1 VRVPSVLLLLCLALL
16 PCHLR
21 AQQSSIPTPAQ
32 AATLQP
38 GTLLVKVVAS
48 AAPEQSYALY
58 LPANYSATK
67 RWPIVYVFD
76 PGAHGEIPAALIE
89 PAAEQF
95 GYIIAASNNSKNGPW
110 KPDAVAAQA
119 MWQDTHDRLAIDDQ
133 RVYFAGFSGGARVAA
148 HLAQSCN
155 CTQAVFLN
163 GASFSNDSPPS
174 NRDTFAVF
182 ITAGILDFNYS
193 ELLGLDAQLESLG
206 TPHFLRRFSGS
217 HQWAP
222 AEIWPEAL
230 AWADLL
236 AMKTKRRERDD
247 SFIGAQL
254 ANFTAVAEKF
264 AQDGDLYFS
273 WQFLRATSAAFAG
286 LADLSSLQTHIA
298 SLENNPAI
306 RASQKREKEDRTQ
319 QKALED
325 AVYNVFGP
333 ISSPD
338 ADRNTVV
345 AQTTQELVL
354 LRDRASHEKNPD
366 ERRVLE
372 RARRA
377 VFTYFLETGE
387 PLLDSSD
394 PRLARIYIAM
404 AAEARPE
411 SAWPQVSLARCDLK
425 MGHKKDALHDL
436 QKAIASG
443 LTAADLAQLPT
454 ESPEFSIIAT
464 DPEFQKLASTAK

>member
-1 VRVPSVLLLLCLALL
+1 VLSVLLLLWLTLL
-16 PCHLR
+16 PSRLT
-21 AQQSSIPTPAQ
+21 AQQSSIPASVPA
-32 AATLQP
+32 AALQP
-38 GTLLVKVVAS
+38 GTLLAKVVTT

-58 LPANYSATK
+58 LPSSYSAAK

-76 PGAHGEIPAALIE
+76 PSAHGEIPAALIK

-95 GYIIAASNNSKNGPW
+95 GYIIAASNKSKNGPW
-110 KPDAVAAQA
+110 KPAAIAAQA
-119 MWQDTHDRLAIDDQ
+119 MWNDTHDRLVIDDQ

-163 GASFSNDSPPS
+163 GAGFANDSPPS
-174 NRDTFAVF
+174 NRDSFAVF
-182 ITAGILDFNYS
+182 ITAGLLDFNYS
-193 ELLGLDAQLESLG
+193 ELLGLDTQLDTLG
-206 TPHFLRRFSGS
+206 TPHFLRRFSGT

-222 AEIWPEAL
+222 PEIWPEAL

-247 SFIGAQL
+247 AFISAQL
-254 ANFTAVAEKF
+254 ANFTAAAQKF
-264 AQDGDLYFS
+264 EQDGDLYFS
-273 WQFLRATSAAFAG
+273 WQFLRATAATFAG
-286 LADLSSLQTHIA
+286 LADLAALQTHIA
-298 SLENNPAI
+298 SLESNPAI
-306 RASQKREKEDRTQ
+306 RVGQKRERDDHTQ

-338 ADRNTVV
+338 ADRNAVV
-345 AQTTQELVL
+345 VQTTQELAL

-377 VFTYFLETGE
+377 VFAYFIETGE

-394 PRLARIYIAM
+394 LRLARIYIAM

-425 MGHKKDALHDL
+425 MGRKKDALHDL
-436 QKAIASG
+436 QKAVAAG
-443 LTAADLAQLPT
+443 LTAADLAQLPS
-454 ESPEFSIIAT
+454 ESPDFKIIAT
-464 DPEFQKLASTAK
+464 DPVFQKLASTAK

>member
-1 VRVPSVLLLLCLALL
+1 VPSVLLLLWLALL
-16 PCHLR
+16 PAGMD
-21 AQQSSIPTPAQ
+21 AQQSSGQASAPAF
-32 AATLQP
+32 TLQP
-38 GTLLVKVVAS
+38 GTLLAKVVVT

-58 LPANYSATK
+58 LPGNYSATK

-76 PGAHGEIPAALIE
+76 PGAHGEIPAELIK

-110 KPDAVAAQA
+110 MPDAIAAQA
-119 MWQDTHDRLAIDDQ
+119 MWSDTHDRLAIDDQ

-148 HLAQSCN
+148 KLAQTCN

-182 ITAGILDFNYS
+182 TTAGLLDFNYS
-193 ELLGLDAQLESLG
+193 ELVGLDAQLESLG
-206 TPHFLRRFSGS
+206 TAHFLRRFSGS

-236 AMKTKRRERDD
+236 AIKNKRRERDN
-247 SFIGAQL
+247 SFIAAQL
-254 ANFTAVAEKF
+254 ANFTAAAQKF
-264 AQDGDLYFS
+264 EQDGDLYFS

-286 LADLSSLQTHIA
+286 LTDLAALHAHIA
-298 SLENNPAI
+298 TLENNPAI
-306 RASQKREKEDRTQ
+306 RAGQKREKEDRTQ

-333 ISSPD
+333 ISSPG
-338 ADRNTVV
+338 ADRNAVV
-345 AQTTQELVL
+345 VQTTQELVA

-377 VFTYFLETGE
+377 VFAYFLETGE

-394 PRLARIYIAM
+394 LRLARIYIAM

-425 MGHKKDALHDL
+425 MGRKKEALRDL

-443 LTAADLAQLPT
+443 LTAADLAQLPA
-454 ESPEFSIIAT
+454 ESPEFAIITT
-464 DPEFQKLASTAK
+464 DTEFQKLAATAK